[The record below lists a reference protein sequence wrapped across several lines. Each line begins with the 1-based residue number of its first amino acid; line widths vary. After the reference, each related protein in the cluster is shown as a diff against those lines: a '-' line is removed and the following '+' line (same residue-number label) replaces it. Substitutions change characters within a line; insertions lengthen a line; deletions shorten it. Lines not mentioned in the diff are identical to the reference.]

1 LKKCEQ
7 IAGYQYNG
15 HLKIEV
21 TLQLTCF
28 IRFGAS
34 NVCCF
39 FFVLGRTWRKWDGW
53 TSGKLF
59 ARNAVM
65 DEGTGK
71 FGVYDSEDRAGCIP
85 KTDDSFAFCSVARL
99 KFYKNS
105 SMMDQLSVIQGGESY
120 R

>member
-1 LKKCEQ
+1 MF
-7 IAGYQYNG
+7 A
-15 HLKIEV
+15 V
-21 TLQLTCF
+21 
-28 IRFGAS
+28 
-34 NVCCF
+34 

-85 KTDDSFAFCSVARL
+85 ERDDSFAFCSAARL

-105 SMMDQLSVIQGGESY
+105 SVAVSMHSCGNWPSDEK
-120 R
+120 